1 MGLSISS
8 IWERVWGMKDMRLLM
23 VGLDA
28 AGKVPSSDLQFIVD
42 TLHALLLTSYLLI
55 HRLRFYTNSN

>member
-28 AGKVPSSDLQFIVD
+28 AGKVPPHLQFIVD
-42 TLHALLLTSYLLI
+42 TPHALILTSYHI
-55 HRLRFYTNSN
+55 YVYTDYDFIQI